1 MASRGKS
8 VAALQEEDED
18 EELQGFG
25 LIRILFFRPGV

>member
-18 EELQGFG
+18 EELQGLGF
-25 LIRILFFRPGV
+25 RISV